1 MSTAS
6 ARYMGQQYLVDQA
19 LGTSWTSSAA
29 SVPRFLSWWIG
40 KFSHGRTSPFCSQM
54 SSGVPSW
61 APRILSSCSIG
72 LVSYMEKFCDSGS
85 DPSQMPNTLQYYES
99 SAANPRLVAGW
110 RDQNGLDVWGPQF
123 WRAAVR
129 VSGKTWQPKIQK
141 NTENT
146 DMNATIFNQHT
157 YKIRLQK
164 TPFFFDCCGRIH
176 HTNCVRDY
184 IWSRC
189 ITKDF

>member
-40 KFSHGRTSPFCSQM
+40 KFSHGRTSPFCSQV

-72 LVSYMEKFCDSGS
+72 LVSYMEQFCDSGS
-85 DPSQMPNTLQYYES
+85 DPSQMPDTLKYYES

-129 VSGKTWQPKIQK
+129 VSGKTWQKKKQK
-141 NTENT
+141 CLESPVVW
-146 DMNATIFNQHT
+146 
-157 YKIRLQK
+157 K
-164 TPFFFDCCGRIH
+164 
-176 HTNCVRDY
+176 
-184 IWSRC
+184 
-189 ITKDF
+189 